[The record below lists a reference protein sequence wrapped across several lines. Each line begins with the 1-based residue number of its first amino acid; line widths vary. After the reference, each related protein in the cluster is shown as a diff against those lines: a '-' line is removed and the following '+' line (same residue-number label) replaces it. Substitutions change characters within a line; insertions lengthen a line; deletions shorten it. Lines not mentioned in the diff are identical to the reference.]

1 MSLLKEFVSLI
12 LDFDGNFFF
21 FLRGG
26 FVFLLKEFVSEVLIV
41 KVWFLMG
48 ILAF

>member
-21 FLRGG
+21 FFEGG
-26 FVFLLKEFVSEVLIV
+26 ICVFVKRIC
-41 KVWFLMG
+41 
-48 ILAF
+48 